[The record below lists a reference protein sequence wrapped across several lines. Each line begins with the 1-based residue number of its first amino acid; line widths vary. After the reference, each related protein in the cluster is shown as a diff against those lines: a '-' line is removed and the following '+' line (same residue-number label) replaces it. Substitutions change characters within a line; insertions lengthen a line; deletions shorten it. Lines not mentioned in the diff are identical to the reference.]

1 MVKGGTKMRTID
13 IAHKMSK
20 IEEHLKPEFIAE
32 EMASIL
38 MDDSISTYE
47 VMENMVDQYIRSSEE
62 YKLGIDY
69 TISQLTGF
77 DGISGLVNHFYKMV
91 PKFAAYEID
100 WDISKEEI
108 SEKISELSDKEII
121 KTLGE
126 QYSKMSKE
134 DIEDSF
140 MSKFHRQ
147 PGVLDDL
154 FGLPQEIKIPAS
166 FNIESEDDDMSD
178 VTEWISD
185 EYGYCINGYQV
196 KKI

>member
-1 MVKGGTKMRTID
+1 MRTID

-69 TISQLTGF
+69 TISQITGF

-100 WDISKEEI
+100 WDIDKEEI
-108 SEKISELSDKEII
+108 IEKISELSDEEAAQI
-121 KTLGE
+121 LGIAIE
-126 QYSKMSKE
+126 RFIKMSKE
-134 DIEDSF
+134 DIKDSF

-147 PGVLDDL
+147 PGALDDL
-154 FGLPQEIKIPAS
+154 FGLPQEIKIPTS
-166 FNIESEDDDMSD
+166 FNIESEDDDMSE

>member
-1 MVKGGTKMRTID
+1 MRTID

-38 MDDSISTYE
+38 MDDNISTYE

-100 WDISKEEI
+100 WDIDKEEI
-108 SEKISELSDKEII
+108 IEKISELSDEEAAQILGIAI
-121 KTLGE
+121 KLFI
-126 QYSKMSKE
+126 KMSKSE
-134 DIEDSF
+134 IEDYAIYHF
-140 MSKFHRQ
+140 RHI
-147 PGVLDDL
+147 PGALNDL
-154 FGLPQEIKIPAS
+154 FGLPQEIKIPTS

-196 KKI
+196 RKI

>member
-1 MVKGGTKMRTID
+1 MRTID

-100 WDISKEEI
+100 WDIDKEEI
-108 SEKISELSDKEII
+108 IEKISELSDEEAAQI
-121 KTLGE
+121 LGIAIE
-126 QYSKMSKE
+126 RFIKMSKE
-134 DIEDSF
+134 DIKDSF

-147 PGVLDDL
+147 PGALDDL
-154 FGLPQEIKIPAS
+154 FGLPQEIKIPTS
-166 FNIESEDDDMSD
+166 FNIESEDDDMSE